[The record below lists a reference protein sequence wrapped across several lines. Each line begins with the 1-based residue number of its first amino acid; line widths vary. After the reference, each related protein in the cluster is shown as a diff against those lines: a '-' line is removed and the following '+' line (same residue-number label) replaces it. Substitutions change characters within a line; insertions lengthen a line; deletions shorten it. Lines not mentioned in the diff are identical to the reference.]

1 MSKINQLVNSDYQ
14 FTGTSTLGNSS
25 LIENYVYLHHT
36 DTLVL
41 IPAWPES
48 ITDTMNANYSETSVL
63 ARSAPIYSYINS
75 GPRAFTISVQLHRD
89 MMNSINLS
97 NSTLNLNLN
106 KVDTTDYVDLLIAQL
121 QAVALPRYAASEKMV
136 NPPLVSVRFGNDI
149 FCKGVVNGSVSVT
162 YSGPI
167 LKGDKYALATIEF
180 SMSEVDPY
188 DADTVMKVGGFR
200 GLNTDLERRIYKTGK
215 VSGSVQV

>member
-1 MSKINQLVNSDYQ
+1 MTNQLVNVDYQ
-14 FTGTSTLGNSS
+14 FTGTDTSGSS
-25 LIENYVYLHHT
+25 PVIENYVYLHHT
-36 DTLVL
+36 DTLVV

-63 ARSAPIYSYINS
+63 ARSAPIYSYVNS

-89 MMNSINLS
+89 MMNGVNATQSNLKI
-97 NSTLNLNLN
+97 TNLE
-106 KVDTTDYVDLLIAQL
+106 DSDYVDQL
-121 QAVALPRYAASEKMV
+121 VARLQSVALPRYAASEKMV
-136 NPPLVSVRFGNDI
+136 NPPLVSVRFGNDL
-149 FCKGVVNGSVSVT
+149 FCKGVVNGSVSVS

-167 LKGDKYALATIEF
+167 LRGDKYALVTVEF

-200 GLNTDLERRIYKTGK
+200 GLSTDLERRIYKSGK
-215 VSGSVQV
+215 ATRSVQS